1 MPDPD
6 RPQGSSRSDR
16 PRGWNSRGYLPHFDS
31 AQLVQSITFRLADAL
46 PRHVVEALAN
56 NPEALTDS
64 ERLAKIEGYLNA
76 GHGACHLGEARI
88 GELVE
93 QALLRFDGERYRLIA
108 WVVMPNHV
116 HGLVETFEGYPL
128 PGILHTWKSFTASAA
143 NALLGR
149 KGAFWFPDYFDRFI
163 RDERHLSSA
172 IAYIHDNPV
181 KAGLVIEPAAWPFT
195 SARIRAT

>member
-1 MPDPD
+1 
-6 RPQGSSRSDR
+6 
-16 PRGWNSRGYLPHFDS
+16 
-31 AQLVQSITFRLADAL
+31 VQSITFRLADAL
-46 PRHVVEALAN
+46 PRHVVEALASD
-56 NPEALTDS
+56 PEALTDI
-64 ERLAKIEGYLNA
+64 ERSAKVEAYLNA
-76 GHGACHLGEARI
+76 GHGACHLREAPI

-93 QALLRFDGERYRLIA
+93 QALLRFEGERYRLIA

-116 HGLVETFEGYPL
+116 HALMETFEGYPL

-163 RDERHLSSA
+163 RDGRHLSIT

-181 KAGLVIEPAAWPFT
+181 RAGLVIDPAAWPFS
-195 SARIRAT
+195 SARLRVP